1 MFCRVAPLIMERN
14 TWWSVNVVSCTHV
27 NIYIKAVGNPTKTF
41 VGTYILH
48 INISERLCYFCYF
61 SSSWRYLSQ
70 YIPHNSYCLLY
81 KYSSIV
87 LVWHRNAIQSLNL
100 FIGINSYFFVKPSIL
115 DLLPIVYETRNMV
128 IWQPILFNN
137 GMSPLFWLHW
147 MLHNSG
153 WYQSAGTTWLVPL
166 SWVPLVGTTRL
177 VPLA

>member
-14 TWWSVNVVSCTHV
+14 TWCSVNVVSCTHV
-27 NIYIKAVGNPTKTF
+27 NIYVKAAGNPTKTF

-100 FIGINSYFFVKPSIL
+100 FLGINSYFFVKPSIL

-128 IWQPILFNN
+128 IWQPISFIQYCSITVCHRYFDSIECYIIVADTN
-137 GMSPLFWLHW
+137 
-147 MLHNSG
+147 
-153 WYQSAGTTWLVPL
+153 QLVPPDWYH
-166 SWVPLVGTTRL
+166 SVGYHW
-177 VPLA
+177 